1 MPHLYRALG
10 FMSGT
15 SLDGIDVA
23 LIDTDGG
30 TYVKPLAFAYYPYDE
45 TLRTRI
51 RACFGARTKSQMT
64 DAAEQALTTAH
75 ITAAK
80 TFLAT
85 HALSPAEIDLIGF
98 HGQTITHDPDNHFT
112 WQLGDGARLA
122 KETGIPVVYDFRS
135 ADVAA
140 GGQGAPLIPIYH
152 WARVRSAQLTAPVA
166 VLNIGGV
173 ANVTWLGQDDGD
185 ILAFDC
191 GPGNALI
198 DDKVLTATGQRFDTD
213 GAIARSGTID
223 PDILSLW
230 LSHPFFAQKPPKS
243 LDREAWNTQM
253 IARHS
258 VPDAVATL
266 TAFTV
271 EAIAKATDYF
281 PAPVTAWYVTGGGRL
296 NTAIMT
302 GLEAALRTQV
312 RPVDDLGWN
321 GDALEA
327 EGFAYLAVRSLL
339 GLPLPNALRNFLNRA
354 SSSFLLLGGPPH
366 GLPPPLLPGSFQAI
380 SVSER

>member
-1 MPHLYRALG
+1 MPQLYRAIG

-23 LIDTDGG
+23 LIETDGG
-30 TYVKPLAFAYYPYDE
+30 THVKPLAFAYYPYTDS
-45 TLRTRI
+45 LRTQI
-51 RACFGARTKSQMT
+51 RACFGARTKNRIT
-64 DAAEQALTTAH
+64 DTAEQALTTAH

-80 TFLAT
+80 TFLAS
-85 HALSPAEIDLIGF
+85 HNLSAAAIDLIGF
-98 HGQTITHDPDNHFT
+98 HGQTITHDPANRFT
-112 WQLGDGARLA
+112 WQLGDGHRLA
-122 KETGIPVVYDFRS
+122 HETGIPVVYDFRS

-152 WARVRSAQLTAPVA
+152 WARIRSAERPAPVA

-173 ANVTWLGQDDGD
+173 ANVTWLGQEDGD

-198 DDKVLTATGQRFDTD
+198 DDAVLTATGQRFDTD

-223 PDILSLW
+223 PDILSRW

-243 LDREAWNTQM
+243 LDRDAWSPRMVAHHTL
-253 IARHS
+253 
-258 VPDAVATL
+258 PDAVATL

-271 EAIAKATDYF
+271 EAIVKATDYF

-296 NTAIMT
+296 NTAIMDGLRT
-302 GLEAALRTQV
+302 GLHTHDV
-312 RPVDDLGWN
+312 YPVENLGWN

-339 GLPLPNALRNFLNRA
+339 GRPL
-354 SSSFLLLGGPPH
+354 SFPTTTGVPSAQTGGVLV
-366 GLPPPLLPGSFQAI
+366 GNDQSKT
-380 SVSER
+380 RKD